1 MNKRLRIKDNKSLQ
15 KLLSNKKENFKN
27 SLEWKEQRLKREFKS
42 FQSIL
47 FIILVITQTKLKSLK
62 LPME

>member
-1 MNKRLRIKDNKSLQ
+1 MNKRLRIKDNKSLL

-47 FIILVITQTKLKSLK
+47 FIIFSNHAN
-62 LPME
+62 